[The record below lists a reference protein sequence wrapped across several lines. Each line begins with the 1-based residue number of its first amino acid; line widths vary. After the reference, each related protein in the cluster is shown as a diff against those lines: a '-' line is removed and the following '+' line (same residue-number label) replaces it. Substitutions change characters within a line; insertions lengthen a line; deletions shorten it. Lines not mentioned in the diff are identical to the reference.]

1 VSGAGSDVFVF
12 ENPSILAEA
21 AARGWAGP
29 PLACTSGLPN
39 VAGLTLLCQLAAA
52 GCRLHLHADWDGPG
66 LAIVQLLVVRIGG
79 EPWEM
84 PRLQARPPRVRYE
97 EDMRAELL
105 AMVAEGWSP

>member
-1 VSGAGSDVFVF
+1 ML
-12 ENPSILAEA
+12 I
-21 AARGWAGP
+21 
-29 PLACTSGLPN
+29 
-39 VAGLTLLCQLAAA
+39 
-52 GCRLHLHADWDGPG
+52 WDGPG

-84 PRLQARPPRVRYE
+84 PPLRTRPPRVRYE